1 MELLQ
6 QIEVKAPNNGQKSVD
21 KQTRLSES
29 SNADSA
35 KNKPFEEQLNKQID
49 QVKEKVDHEKTE
61 DNQQVNSSKEEVQ
74 AAEGMNNDA
83 SSVTSES
90 VDSIENGYDNEV
102 IEGVANGLQV
112 EETSNSLIAALLP
125 QEGSDLPL
133 SDAVTQTLK
142 PKQSIQDL
150 SVFQRSNLS
159 QSINA
164 DSVTVVKAAITPQQS
179 LEGSGKVQQ
188 QISELIN
195 KTQQKLV
202 SSSVNS
208 LTADANTIK
217 PLNVPVNLASSLSE
231 KVNIQDMH
239 YTKMLSEMP
248 TTDVITQST
257 RLQQVP
263 LTTTVST
270 NLPSAQN
277 ILTGPITE
285 TASGIT
291 PSSLGNTLNLS
302 IPTNIQNPN
311 WSQQM
316 AQQVSYMIKGGFQQA
331 EIKLNPAHLGPME
344 IKLMINDDQASI
356 NFVAQHAPVRDALDN
371 ALPRLKEMLEQ
382 QGLNL
387 SDVDV
392 STQSEQQQA
401 NAESQEQGNV
411 DSHPGSLKEQ
421 IETEGM
427 EQGVMVNMDVNS
439 GLSIFA

>member
-112 EETSNSLIAALLP
+112 EETSNSLIDVLLP

-133 SDAVTQTLK
+133 SDAVTQTLN

-150 SVFQRSNLS
+150 SVFQRSNLT

-164 DSVTVVKAAITPQQS
+164 DSVTVKASITPQQS
-179 LEGSGKVQQ
+179 LEGPGKVQH

-202 SSSVNS
+202 SPS
-208 LTADANTIK
+208 LQSLAADANTVK
-217 PLNVPVNLASSLSE
+217 PLNVPVNLASSSSE

-239 YTKMLSEMP
+239 YIKMVSEMP
-248 TTDVITQST
+248 TTDVIAQST